1 MVVLEDLA
9 VVQQQFVVTNDLRD
23 AKNGNRWGFL
33 ISFQLKSRFLTW
45 KPVMITRFSQGG
57 ERESEGYQR
66 LRKNFT
72 QVTESGEVGA
82 AEAGK
87 SSSGVK
93 MT

>member
-1 MVVLEDLA
+1 
-9 VVQQQFVVTNDLRD
+9 
-23 AKNGNRWGFL
+23 
-33 ISFQLKSRFLTW
+33 
-45 KPVMITRFSQGG
+45 MITRFSQGG